1 MAYDLEEQEQIAVLK
16 DWWRKYGNLLTTVLL
31 AVVVGF
37 AGIQAWRYYRVQQ
50 SAVAATLYSQLD
62 IAEKANEAKKVQDI
76 AATLAGSHGGTAY
89 AGMAALRAAK
99 SLVTGNDL
107 AGARQ
112 RLQWVID
119 NAKDDEMRDIARL
132 RLAGVLLD
140 EKNYAGA
147 LKLLEAKHVAA
158 FDGLYADLK
167 GDILAVQDQ
176 RAEARAAYQ
185 IALEKSDP
193 RSSYRQ
199 LLQVKLDALGDVKAG
214 DIKAGDV
221 KPGDVKPAEVKPG
234 DVIPADVKPGEAK
247 K

>member
-37 AGIQAWRYYRVQQ
+37 AGIQAWRYYLAQQ
-50 SAVAATLYSQLD
+50 SSSAAALYSQLD
-62 IAEKANEAKKVQDI
+62 TAEKANEAKKVQDI

-99 SLVTGNDL
+99 SLVAGNDL
-107 AGARQ
+107 AGAKQ

-119 NAKDDEMRDIARL
+119 NTKDDEMRDIARL

-140 EKNYAGA
+140 EKNHDEA
-147 LKLLEAKHVAA
+147 LKLLDVKHVAA

-167 GDILAVQDQ
+167 GDILALQNK

-214 DIKAGDV
+214 DV
-221 KPGDVKPAEVKPG
+221 KPGDGKAGEVK
-234 DVIPADVKPGEAK
+234 K
-247 K
+247 

>member
-1 MAYDLEEQEQIAVLK
+1 MAYDLEEQEQIAVIK
-16 DWWRKYGNLLTTVLL
+16 DWWRKYGNLVSTAVLAL
-31 AVVVGF
+31 VVGI
-37 AGIQAWRYYRVQQ
+37 AGIQAWRYYGTQQ
-50 SAVAATLYSQLD
+50 SSAAAILYSQLD
-62 IAEKANEAKKVQDI
+62 TAEKSNEAKKVQDI
-76 AATLAGSHGGTAY
+76 AATLASSHSSTAY

-99 SLVTGNDL
+99 SFVTANDL
-107 AGARQ
+107 ASAKP

-140 EKNYAGA
+140 EKSFDEA
-147 LKLLEAKHVAA
+147 LKLLDAKHVAA
-158 FDGLYADLK
+158 FDGLYADLR
-167 GDILAVQDQ
+167 GDILGVQNK

-199 LLQVKLDALGDVKAG
+199 LVQVKLDALGET
-214 DIKAGDV
+214 
-221 KPGDVKPAEVKPG
+221 KPVEVKPAEAKP
-234 DVIPADVKPGEAK
+234 AEAKSTEAK

>member
-1 MAYDLEEQEQIAVLK
+1 M
-16 DWWRKYGNLLTTVLL
+16 
-31 AVVVGF
+31 
-37 AGIQAWRYYRVQQ
+37 
-50 SAVAATLYSQLD
+50 
-62 IAEKANEAKKVQDI
+62 QDI
-76 AATLAGSHGGTAY
+76 AATLASSHGGTAY

-140 EKNYAGA
+140 EKKHDEA
-147 LKLLEAKHVAA
+147 LKLLDVKHVAA

-167 GDILAVQDQ
+167 GDILAVQDK

-193 RSSYRQ
+193 SSSYRQ
-199 LLQVKLDALGDVKAG
+199 LLQVKLDALGEV
-214 DIKAGDV
+214 KAGDV
-221 KPGDVKPAEVKPG
+221 KAGDVKPAEVKPG
-234 DVIPADVKPGEAK
+234 DVKPADVKPGEAK